1 MPLAIYRVVLAF
13 ISSILVGIFINK
25 ITQYDNLKSNII
37 HKEEIK
43 TSSTT
48 VKSCCSSSVNDTNL
62 KDNKYLTRTK
72 SALHFGLVEVPND
85 LFKVLTTGFLLGG
98 VLSAVLPDNFSSIY
112 GKSFIKELLLLL
124 VISLPLYI
132 CATSSIPLAQVFLE
146 KGINPG
152 AVIVFLMAGPASN
165 VTTIMCAKKE
175 FGTKGM
181 LAYVLTISTVSILG
195 GLFWNFV
202 LSSQYSLNT
211 EIQEHQHSGNIINT
225 IFGVILILVML
236 NAARNKPQQC

>member
-1 MPLAIYRVVLAF
+1 MGASKYVYRQA
-13 ISSILVGIFINK
+13 NDK
-25 ITQYDNLKSNII
+25 DP
-37 HKEEIK
+37 
-43 TSSTT
+43 
-48 VKSCCSSSVNDTNL
+48 SVNNSL
-62 KDNKYLTRTK
+62 SRIK
-72 SALHFGLVEVPND
+72 SALHFGLVEIPND

-98 VLSAVLPDNFSSIY
+98 LISAVLPDNFSSIY

-181 LAYVLTISTVSILG
+181 LAYVFTISIVSILG
-195 GLFWNFV
+195 GLFWNYV
-202 LSSQYSLNT
+202 LNSQYSLST
-211 EIQEHQHSGNIINT
+211 KIQEHQHSGSTINT
-225 IFGVILILVML
+225 ISGVILVLVML
-236 NAARNKPQQC
+236 NAARNKPQHC